1 MIHHAACSRSLRYGT
16 PSSSAWPGA
25 LGVPSPF
32 TYIFSRGRHPETAR
46 HLRGTAP
53 YRIGNVDYPAGRHRS
68 ILRERSEHMSH
79 LYRGRG
85 IVAFLKGQTGPQRK
99 KDARQLNARY
109 DRRQAGTP

>member
-1 MIHHAACSRSLRYGT
+1 MSLLRLALTLAATATSLG
-16 PSSSAWPGA
+16 S
-25 LGVPSPF
+25 
-32 TYIFSRGRHPETAR
+32 

-68 ILRERSEHMSH
+68 VLRERSEHMSH
-79 LYRGRG
+79 LDRGRG

>member
-1 MIHHAACSRSLRYGT
+1 MLGGELAVLQAPMFDGLSLDPFAQFDDCRS
-16 PSSSAWPGA
+16 PAEV
-25 LGVPSPF
+25 GVGS
-32 TYIFSRGRHPETAR
+32 